1 MNYEEMSKKDKG
13 GFKLF
18 KPKDYCQGN
27 TIYRQVVDAIFEAW
41 NQMWCGYNGEQLY
54 IPRPDILKP
63 ETTLGDIAMYACK
76 KKDKYMFQY
85 HILRNIIMRTKSG
98 IGEWHSNFKFEND
111 TTIYSI
117 WKYIE
122 NEQYSKKIRNEESV

>member
-1 MNYEEMSKKDKG
+1 MSKKDKG

-18 KPKDYCQGN
+18 KPKDYCQGSA
-27 TIYRQVVDAIFEAW
+27 IYRQIVDAIFEVW
-41 NQMWCGYNGEQLY
+41 HQMWCECGGQQLY

-63 ETTLGDIAMYACK
+63 ETTFNDIAIRACK
-76 KKDKYMFQY
+76 KKDKYVLKY
-85 HILRNIIMRTKSG
+85 HVLRNIRRRTNSS
-98 IGEWHSNFKFEND
+98 IGDWHSPFKFEDD

-122 NEQYSKKIRNEESV
+122 NEQYSKEAKNEKYV